1 MVKKDLINHLSH
13 NFGFTKSVS
22 ITVVSDI
29 FNEIKNAI
37 ARGDIVKLKGF
48 GVFTR
53 KTVKSR
59 ICRDPRNGERVD
71 SPSKKKVL
79 FKVSK
84 ELKKFIN
91 S

>member
-1 MVKKDLINHLSH
+1 MTKKDLTDYLSY

-22 ITVVSDI
+22 NTVVSNI
-29 FNEIKNAI
+29 FDEIKNAI
-37 ARGDIVKLKGF
+37 ARGERVKLKGF